1 MTQVDHSPV
10 VVVRSSSSSG
20 LLDYPVKLVAPA
32 AAADAANGL
41 VAAAVVDAV
50 LVQGVVEDA
59 DAVEAD
65 AAVLRRTVV
74 NGLSVTC
81 YLIITVTP
89 NIEATFYQY
98 FSSTV
103 CHRNIAPN
111 FQMKKVRFFLRS
123 IFLKIC
129 MQVPMTSIIAYIK

>member
-32 AAADAANGL
+32 ADAANGF

-74 NGLSVTC
+74 NGL
-81 YLIITVTP
+81 YY
-89 NIEATFYQY
+89 N
-98 FSSTV
+98 
-103 CHRNIAPN
+103 
-111 FQMKKVRFFLRS
+111 
-123 IFLKIC
+123 
-129 MQVPMTSIIAYIK
+129 YIYI

>member
-20 LLDYPVKLVAPA
+20 LLDDPVELVAPA
-32 AAADAANGL
+32 AAADAANGF

-98 FSSTV
+98 FSSTILGV
-103 CHRNIAPN
+103 PLKLSQKSRNGLI
-111 FQMKKVRFFLRS
+111 QTKMRLVQFLRS
-123 IFLKIC
+123 TAH
-129 MQVPMTSIIAYIK
+129 MNSVHE